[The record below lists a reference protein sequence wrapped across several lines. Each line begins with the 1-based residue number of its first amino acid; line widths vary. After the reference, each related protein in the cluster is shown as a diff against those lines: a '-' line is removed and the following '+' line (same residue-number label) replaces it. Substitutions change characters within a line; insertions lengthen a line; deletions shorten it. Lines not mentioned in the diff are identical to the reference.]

1 MKAMERIQD
10 IAMRKFMEKGF
21 DGVPLND
28 ILREANVSKGS
39 FYYHFSNKE
48 DLYMSLI
55 KKVIEEKWQLM
66 EELGLLQPKEEGL
79 FPLLHLQIRAALS
92 FMEARPHYQQFTES
106 VLREGNEALRKR
118 VFAHFKLENRDR
130 LLNLVEAAM
139 RNGEVRD
146 DIPAEQINQILMFFL
161 QNLSEITGFIHM
173 RDYDD
178 GALWLLDFL
187 ENGLRKK

>member
-1 MKAMERIQD
+1 
-10 IAMRKFMEKGF
+10 
-21 DGVPLND
+21 
-28 ILREANVSKGS
+28 
-39 FYYHFSNKE
+39 
-48 DLYMSLI
+48 MSLI
-55 KKVIEEKWQLM
+55 EKVIEEKWQLM
-66 EELGLLQPKEEGL
+66 AELGLLQPKEEGL

-173 RDYDD
+173 RDYDA